1 MGDQDTISLYN
12 IFQYNIKQTSDEH
25 KEKYKLR
32 NWKLIKYQILQ
43 TNITRTV
50 WQTVWRITN
59 EILGVTGLSSYASTG
74 NCKKII
80 VEQKCQS
87 TGITTIFSYKTE
99 KLNTNLLILNFA
111 GFSNHTPSYS

>member
-59 EILGVTGLSSYASTG
+59 EILRVTGLSSYASTG

-80 VEQKCQS
+80 VQTEMSVNWNYNNFLPQNRKIKHQS
-87 TGITTIFSYKTE
+87 ANIEFCWIFQ
-99 KLNTNLLILNFA
+99 
-111 GFSNHTPSYS
+111 SYSKL